1 VEKKKKKEM
10 TYEELLEKY
19 DDDEIWNMY
28 MEEHLK
34 EEEEGKKRFAKNE
47 KTKNKK

>member
-1 VEKKKKKEM
+1 VGKKKKKEM
-10 TYEELLEKY
+10 TYEELIEEY
-19 DDDEIWNMY
+19 DDDEIWDMY

-34 EEEEGKKRFAKNE
+34 EEEEGRKRFTKNE